1 MELQELIQSNG
12 TCRYYRP
19 DPIPDEV
26 LTRVLSA
33 ARFAPSGGNRQPVR
47 FLVVRD
53 RDKKRALRDLY
64 LPYWETYVKGLGGG
78 QIRAEGSRNML
89 GAADHFARHLDEIPA
104 LIVVCADL
112 SDVHPTD
119 HQLGRLSVVGGASI
133 YPAVQNLLLA
143 CRNEGLGSA
152 LTTLMCHE
160 EPALRKLLDIP
171 EDIAVCATLAVGYP
185 QKPFPKKLSRRPVRD
200 IAFLDRYGA
209 AFPTAG
215 EEG

>member
-1 MELQELIQSNG
+1 MQLQEVIQSNG

-19 DPIPDEV
+19 DPVPDDV

-47 FLVVRD
+47 FVVVRD

-64 LPYWETYVKGLGGG
+64 LPYWEEYLKGLGVGD
-78 QIRAEGSRNML
+78 IRAEGSRSVVA
-89 GAADHFARHLDEIPA
+89 AADHFAHHLDAIPI
-104 LIVVCADL
+104 LIVVCAKL

-133 YPAVQNLLLA
+133 YPAVQNLLLS

-160 EPALRKLLDIP
+160 EPAVKKLLDIP
-171 EDIAVCATLAVGYP
+171 DDIAVCATLAVGYP
-185 QKPFPKKLSRRPVRD
+185 EKPFPKKLSRRPVRET
-200 IAFLDRYGA
+200 AFLDRYGH

-215 EEG
+215 EEA